1 MYGTRLFDAV
11 ARAVVLSAACV
22 LLMPA
27 LAHAQA
33 SLTGT
38 VVDASGAVLPGVTV
52 EAASPVLI
60 EKVRTATTDG
70 NGQYRIVDLRPGA
83 YRLSFTLPGFTTVIR
98 EDVAVS
104 GVGTITIGA
113 EMRVGGVQETITV
126 TGETPVVDVQSTRR
140 QAVIDNETVST
151 IPVARGYGNLLA
163 TVPGIQIA
171 GAGGTTSATGVAPSF
186 FTSNGGN
193 SNEGRIQIAGMNV
206 GSAFN
211 GGGVAAFAYPV
222 SESQEIQVTVSGGLG
237 EADTGGPAMNI
248 IPREGGNRFAGR
260 VFISEAGKWSQGDN
274 LTDELRSPPI
284 NITQPAGLVRNWD
297 ESFSLGGPILR
308 DRVWFYATARDN
320 GVMSNVLGNNTTTF
334 PNLNAGNPNS
344 WVYAPDRTTDLRT
357 ASSAKQVAF
366 RLTGQLTPKHK
377 VGFYHDYNWDCWSSS
392 MNDEGCRPRGEDWIA
407 LGSQFGAPETGTG
420 WDGREKIIQ
429 ATWAS
434 TLSNRLLAEAGYS
447 TFISAWGGFPVA
459 GNLLDFV
466 RVTEQSNYYG
476 VANYNYRGLLSYTHN
491 EQMPNVWRASLS
503 YVTGSHNIKIGNQG
517 AFHIAATFNDTVGST
532 QMAYTFNSLCAL
544 PAGTPAGTAC
554 TLANGGILTPRPV
567 SVLTAI
573 PNYNDDRTTFQ
584 AFYAQDQW
592 TINRLTVNAALRYEW
607 AKSWAP
613 EGKNGVIANRWT
625 PALLDPRTE
634 GVTGYHDLSP
644 RVGFAYDV
652 FGTGKTAVRFNVGH
666 YLAPANNEQN
676 YTINNPAIG
685 RQTTQTRNWT
695 DRDGDFVVDCNLS
708 PTATAAQDVPGGDIC
723 GPVTGNSLNFG
734 SVVRTR
740 TVNPDVLHGF
750 GVRPYDWV
758 TTASIQQEIIPRLS
772 VEFSY
777 NRRHW
782 GNFFVDDNLNLG
794 PGDFDVM
801 TLTAPS
807 HPNLPDGGGYPISFR
822 VPRTSAALRNYYTFD
837 DDYGAERK
845 AMYHSFQLT
854 SRANTRWGLTLQGG
868 TTTGRGVRDQCEL
881 EAALPELNP
890 NGRTENCHVTEDWL
904 TSLNGL
910 ATYIVPKVDVLVSAI
925 MRSQPGTTPGGTVG
939 SGGGSLSANYN
950 VTALQVQNA
959 LGRTFVACGATPAA
973 TCTTVQSVNLLL
985 NGEVYQKRLNSFDM
999 RFAKVLRFGGKRADI
1014 GIDLY
1019 NIINANTQTGYNTA
1033 YGNDGTGLWRP
1044 TSIQQARF
1052 ARFNV
1057 TFDF

>member
-1 MYGTRLFDAV
+1 MLGFGKFTNALLRIVLVSAVGVLFIP
-11 ARAVVLSAACV
+11 S
-22 LLMPA
+22 
-27 LAHAQA
+27 LAQAQA

-70 NGQYRIVDLRPGA
+70 SGQYRIVDLRPGT
-83 YRLSFTLPGFTTVIR
+83 YTLTFTLPGFTTVIR
-98 EDVAVS
+98 DAVAVS
-104 GVGTITIGA
+104 GVGTIQIGA
-113 EMRVGGVQETITV
+113 EMKVGGVQETITV

-140 QAVIDNETVST
+140 QAVLDADTVSS

-163 TVPGIQIA
+163 TVPGIQLNTTTTQTGIA
-171 GAGGTTSATGVAPSF
+171 ASF

-211 GGGVAAFAYPV
+211 GGGVAAFSYPV

-237 EADTGGPAMNI
+237 EADTGGPSMNI
-248 IPREGGNRFAGR
+248 IPREGGNRFQGR
-260 VFISEAGKWSQGDN
+260 VFLSEAGEWSQGDN

-308 DRVWFYATARDN
+308 DRVWFFATARDN
-320 GVMSNVLGNNTTTF
+320 GAMSNVLGNGTTTF
-334 PNLNAGNPNS
+334 PNLNAGNQSS
-344 WVYAPDRTTDLRT
+344 WVYAPDRTTDLR
-357 ASSAKQVAF
+357 SATSARQAAF
-366 RLTGQLTPKHK
+366 RITGQVTPKHK
-377 VGFYHDYNWDCWSSS
+377 VGFYHDYNWDCWSSALVQ
-392 MNDEGCRPRGEDWIA
+392 DEGCRPRGEDWIA
-407 LGSQFGAPETGTG
+407 LGSAGSAPETGTG

-429 ATWAS
+429 ATYSS
-434 TLSNRLLAEAGYS
+434 TLTNRLLLEGGYS
-447 TFISAWGGFPVA
+447 TFISAWGGFPPA

-491 EQMPNVWRASLS
+491 DQRPNVWRGSLS

-517 AFHIAATFNDTVGST
+517 AYHIAATFADTVGST
-532 QMAYTFNSLCAL
+532 QMAYTFNSRCTL
-544 PAGTPAGTAC
+544 PAGAPAGTAC
-554 TLANGGILTPRPV
+554 TLANGGILTPTPV
-567 SVLTAI
+567 SVLTQI
-573 PNYNDDRTTFQ
+573 PNYNDDRTTFE
-584 AFYAQDQW
+584 AFYVQDQW

-613 EGKNGVIANRWT
+613 EGKNGVVANRWT
-625 PALLDPRTE
+625 PAILDPRTE
-634 GVTGYHDLSP
+634 GVTGYHDISP

-676 YTINNPAIG
+676 YTINNPAVG
-685 RQTTQTRNWT
+685 RQTTQSRTWV
-695 DRDGDFVVDCNLS
+695 DVDGDFVVDCDLS
-708 PTATAAQDVPGGDIC
+708 PTAIAAQSSADQC
-723 GPVTGNSLNFG
+723 GPVTGSGLNFG
-734 SVVRTR
+734 SNVRTR
-740 TVNPDVLHGF
+740 TVNPDVLHGW

-758 TTASIQQEIIPRLS
+758 TSASIQQEIIPRLS
-772 VEFSY
+772 VEFAY

-794 PGDFDVM
+794 VNDFDVM
-801 TLTAPS
+801 TLTAPT
-807 HPNLPDGGGYPISFR
+807 NALLPDGGGYPISFR
-822 VPRTSAALRNYYTFD
+822 VPRTSAATRNYYTFAE
-837 DDYGAERK
+837 DYGERK
-845 AMYHSFQLT
+845 AMYHSYQVT
-854 SRANTRWGLTLQGG
+854 SRASTNWGLTLQGG

-881 EAALPELNP
+881 EAALPELNAT
-890 NGRTENCHVTEDWL
+890 GRVENCHVTEDWL

-910 ATYIVPKVDVLVSAI
+910 ATYTVPKVDVLVSAI
-925 MRSQPGTTPGGTVG
+925 MRSQPGTGAGGTVG
-939 SGGGSLSANYN
+939 SGGSSLAANYN
-950 VTALQVQNA
+950 VTAAQVQAA

-999 RFAKVLRFGGKRADI
+999 RFAKILRFGGKRADV

-1044 TSIQQARF
+1044 TTIQGARF